1 MSLWFSASAVVPSLR
16 AALVISTAQESLFT
30 SSVQAGFV
38 VGTLVSASLMLAD
51 RVELRRLFLCCGL
64 VASAANASLLLVD
77 PNSTSAL
84 ALRFLTGMCM
94 AGIYPVGMKMIA
106 SWADNDLGFLVAV
119 LVGALSLGS
128 GVPHLFNALGG
139 LDWKVT
145 LASTSVVAALASIT
159 VLVVPLGPRRAAAP
173 PFDPRMALEMF
184 RRPALRL
191 ALGGYLGHNW
201 ELYAMWT
208 WLGVFLD
215 ASFRIHP
222 GGDRAAFWAGITS
235 FAAIGVGGL
244 VGCVVGGKLA
254 DRFGRTAITIGAMSI
269 SGACAAMIGILFGG
283 HPGILACLCVV
294 WGVAIVAD
302 SAQFSAAI
310 AELSDPRL
318 VGTMLTV
325 QTCLGFLLTL
335 VTIHL
340 MPYAVTALGWRWA
353 FSLLVI
359 GPVLGVWSM
368 ARLRCHPEAI
378 RLAQGRR

>member
-106 SWADNDLGFLVAV
+106 SWADSDLGFLVAV

-184 RRPALRL
+184 RRPALRR
-191 ALGGYLGHNW
+191 ALGG
-201 ELYAMWT
+201 
-208 WLGVFLD
+208 
-215 ASFRIHP
+215 
-222 GGDRAAFWAGITS
+222 
-235 FAAIGVGGL
+235 
-244 VGCVVGGKLA
+244 
-254 DRFGRTAITIGAMSI
+254 
-269 SGACAAMIGILFGG
+269 
-283 HPGILACLCVV
+283 
-294 WGVAIVAD
+294 
-302 SAQFSAAI
+302 
-310 AELSDPRL
+310 
-318 VGTMLTV
+318 
-325 QTCLGFLLTL
+325 
-335 VTIHL
+335 
-340 MPYAVTALGWRWA
+340 
-353 FSLLVI
+353 
-359 GPVLGVWSM
+359 
-368 ARLRCHPEAI
+368 
-378 RLAQGRR
+378 